1 MHDQDQIRIFSG
13 LAFCALAA
21 FAGAAAAKEPPVT
34 IWLVGDSR
42 LVSYDVAENV
52 SFETRMAAALNP

>member
-1 MHDQDQIRIFSG
+1 MHDQDHIRIFSG

-34 IWLVGDSR
+34 IWLVGDR
-42 LVSYDVAENV
+42 LLVSYDVAKNA
-52 SFETRMAAALNP
+52 SFQTRMAAALNP